1 MLERRLTWLAAIV
14 LAWGAAI
21 SCRLIYLQILKH
33 GEYARTARSRQEM
46 PIEIQAPRGAIF
58 DRNGQP
64 LAMSVAAYSIHVN
77 PRLIDIPY
85 ASDILSR
92 VLHLDRDEMRAR
104 MNADLARN
112 KGFMWVKRRISQD
125 EWAAISDLMRGTLDL
140 GWIGVEKESQRQYPN
155 GSLAAHVLGSV
166 DFEEKGNGGI
176 ERALDADLRGVPG
189 RVRML
194 TDVKRRPIEGQVETD
209 PQPGKALV
217 LSIDSRIQYVAERE
231 IAAAV
236 EKQNAKTGSVVVL
249 NPYTGDVL
257 ALASY
262 PSFDPNQRPSPKD
275 PPRSRM
281 NNAVE
286 APFEPGSVF
295 KVITLTAALETTRL
309 TPESIIDCGHGSI
322 TLFGR
327 TIREA
332 HGGYGAV
339 PLRTVL
345 IKSSNVGAIRIGM
358 QVGQDH
364 MFEYV
369 KKFGFGKR
377 TGIGL
382 PAESVGMVRPLRVWG
397 STSLA
402 SVSMGQEIGTTT
414 IQLAQA
420 ASVIANGGLLVKPR
434 LVLKSDGQAV
444 APPQPARVVR
454 AETAITMRQI
464 MEEVVLEGTGKRAQ
478 IAGYTSGGKTGSAQ
492 IFDYQT
498 KHYTHTYNAS
508 FMGFAPVANPA
519 IVVVVTINGTTG
531 SSGFGG
537 AAAAPVFQ
545 VVASEALR
553 VLDVPKDLPEELP
566 KTLIAKKTIDEDA
579 PPLDSAVNRPEL
591 REEEEP
597 PAPDNWSGPRVP
609 NFRGMTKRAVLTE
622 ANAKG
627 LKVLPDGSG
636 VARIQDPPPGSP
648 LYSGSRIRVV
658 FER

>member
-1 MLERRLTWLAAIV
+1 
-14 LAWGAAI
+14 
-21 SCRLIYLQILKH
+21 
-33 GEYARTARSRQEM
+33 
-46 PIEIQAPRGAIF
+46 
-58 DRNGQP
+58 
-64 LAMSVAAYSIHVN
+64 
-77 PRLIDIPY
+77 
-85 ASDILSR
+85 
-92 VLHLDRDEMRAR
+92 
-104 MNADLARN
+104 
-112 KGFMWVKRRISQD
+112 
-125 EWAAISDLMRGTLDL
+125 
-140 GWIGVEKESQRQYPN
+140 
-155 GSLAAHVLGSV
+155 
-166 DFEEKGNGGI
+166 
-176 ERALDADLRGVPG
+176 
-189 RVRML
+189 
-194 TDVKRRPIEGQVETD
+194 
-209 PQPGKALV
+209 
-217 LSIDSRIQYVAERE
+217 
-231 IAAAV
+231 
-236 EKQNAKTGSVVVL
+236 
-249 NPYTGDVL
+249 
-257 ALASY
+257 
-262 PSFDPNQRPSPKD
+262 
-275 PPRSRM
+275 
-281 NNAVE
+281 
-286 APFEPGSVF
+286 
-295 KVITLTAALETTRL
+295 
-309 TPESIIDCGHGSI
+309 
-322 TLFGR
+322 
-327 TIREA
+327 
-332 HGGYGAV
+332 
-339 PLRTVL
+339 
-345 IKSSNVGAIRIGM
+345 
-358 QVGQDH
+358 
-364 MFEYV
+364 
-369 KKFGFGKR
+369 
-377 TGIGL
+377 
-382 PAESVGMVRPLRVWG
+382 
-397 STSLA
+397 
-402 SVSMGQEIGTTT
+402 MGQEIGTTT